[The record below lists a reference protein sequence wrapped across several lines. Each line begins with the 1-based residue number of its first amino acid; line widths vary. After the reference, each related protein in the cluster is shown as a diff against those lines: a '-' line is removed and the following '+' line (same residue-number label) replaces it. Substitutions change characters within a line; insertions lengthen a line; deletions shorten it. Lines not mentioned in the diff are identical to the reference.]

1 MLTFGIVKMSAQG
14 KCFSLG
20 DINSLKLSGLVSW
33 FMSLFKVQ
41 NKGRVYVIFAP
52 SGLRSSTWKTKKF
65 NYSSLLFFFNEQPLN
80 NFQKCLQAQHH
91 TMTTAKQPQQQFTSK
106 D

>member
-20 DINSLKLSGLVSW
+20 DINSLKLSGFVSW
-33 FMSLFKVQ
+33 FMSLFKVH

-65 NYSSLLFFFNEQPLN
+65 NYSSLFFFNEQPLN
-80 NFQKCLQAQHH
+80 NFQKCLQTQHH